1 MKASVR
7 ACLTMVLSLQR
18 LIASQEPGSSLSQ
31 AIKDPKPARLID
43 SPATVLKKG
52 WASILRSY
60 ESRDH
65 RRRASVPLSCGRG
78 CGGLGRRGA
87 GGASGHRSDQGA
99 GGAALHHVSRRH
111 GGRCHQSGTAS
122 TGRRHPRLGS
132 SLRRSLSAYYLAVNR
147 NKRSLTLDLKSEEG
161 RDVLRR
167 LIVGADVVID
177 NFKLGTMESWGF
189 DDEWFE
195 AHAPQAVR
203 CSITGYGATGPKA
216 SKPGYDFILQAESGL
231 MAITGEAEGSPMK
244 LGVAIVDVCAGL
256 TAAIAVLGAL
266 QARARTGLGQHCEV
280 SLHDVGLQMLI
291 NVASNHLVS
300 GEEAG
305 RFGNS
310 HPNIVPYRTYRAA
323 DGEVAVAVGNDRQFA
338 ALAEVLGRPEW
349 ARDPRFSRNQ
359 DRVRNRE
366 TIDSEIGA
374 VIASETMLATTVAP
388 LPIGVA
394 MIPSTTPIAIT
405 ITSATTRVP
414 NTDHASPRTSR
425 QLRPKA

>member
-1 MKASVR
+1 
-7 ACLTMVLSLQR
+7 MV
-18 LIASQEPGSSLSQ
+18 A
-31 AIKDPKPARLID
+31 AD
-43 SPATVLKKG
+43 LK
-52 WASILRSY
+52 
-60 ESRDH
+60 
-65 RRRASVPLSCGRG
+65 
-78 CGGLGRRGA
+78 
-87 GGASGHRSDQGA
+87 GGALAGLRVIDLTRVLAGPLCTMFLGDMGA
-99 GGAALHHVSRRH
+99 DVIKVEE
-111 GGRCHQSGTAS
+111 
-122 TGRRHPRLGS
+122 PRYGDDT
-132 SLRRSLSAYYLAVNR
+132 RAWGPPFVGPFSAYYLAVNR

-161 RDVLRR
+161 REVLRR

-177 NFKLGTMESWGF
+177 NFKLGTMEIWGF

-195 AHAPQAVR
+195 AHAPQVVR

-266 QARARTGLGQHCEV
+266 QARSRTGRGQRCEV

-310 HPNIVPYRTYRAA
+310 HPNIVPYRTYRAN

-359 DRVRNRE
+359 DRVRNRD
-366 TIDSEIGA
+366 TIDSEIAA
-374 VIASETMLATTVAP
+374 VIATRSRADWIELLDNAGIPVGPINSVAETL
-388 LPIGVA
+388 
-394 MIPSTTPIAIT
+394 
-405 ITSATTRVP
+405 
-414 NTDHASPRTSR
+414 ASPQTIAR
-425 QLRPKA
+425 QLVVDLQLEGGLSTKGLGLPFQLSSTPSSIRRPPPALGADTREVLVELGLSDAAIEELGRRGVI